1 MRILIVEDE
10 AIFAMYLE
18 MLLVELG
25 HEVCA
30 VAASARD
37 AVVYASTHCPDVALM
52 DIRLARDSSGIDAAR
67 ELHSR
72 YGLRCIFLSGNLDE
86 ATRNAV
92 LSCEPVAFV
101 GKPILPVQLQRALQK
116 AARPVQS
123 PVK

>member
-18 MLLVELG
+18 MLVVELG

-37 AVVYASTHCPDVALM
+37 AIVCASTHRPDVALM
-52 DIRLARDSSGIDAAR
+52 DIRLARQSSGVDAAR
-67 ELHSR
+67 ELHAR

-86 ATRNAV
+86 AARNAV
-92 LSCEPVAFV
+92 LSCEPVAFI

-116 AARPVQS
+116 AARPAHL
-123 PVK
+123 